1 MKRIQLFEFEDF
13 SWFPSSVRTG
23 MTNLIA
29 VLHRMMGI
37 SEVLSHLLAGILKEN
52 NLNQI
57 VDLGSG
63 SGGCMP
69 DVLGQLHQTDGL
81 QDVRLLMT
89 DLYPN
94 KKIIKKF
101 SAQGNPK
108 ISYYTDPV
116 NATDL
121 SQVPAGLKTLVN
133 SFHHMPP
140 KAARQI
146 LKTAKDNN
154 EPILIYEMAENKMP
168 LLLWWLLLP
177 ISLAI
182 LVMMVFFMTP
192 FVKNLTFKQVLFTY
206 LIPVIPICYAWD
218 GQASLPRMY
227 AMKDLD
233 VLLKGLHSDT
243 YSWSKGPALK
253 ANGKPLGTYL
263 LGMPKD

>member
-37 SEVLSHLLAGILKEN
+37 SEVLSNLLAGILKEN

-94 KKIIKKF
+94 QKIIEKF
-101 SAQGNPK
+101 DADGNPK
-108 ISYYTDPV
+108 ISFHHNSV

-121 SQVPAGLKTLVN
+121 SQVPAGLKTMVN

-177 ISLAI
+177 ISLVL
-182 LVMMVFFMTP
+182 LVVMVFFMTP